1 MPTKYPRISV
11 PKDPELAAALE
22 QAARLEQTPRS
33 QARLLRELA
42 IRGAAARLEDERR
55 REELIEAF
63 IEYTTTPGRIDR
75 EALESLHTL
84 GWGEP
89 DEP

>member
-22 QAARLEQTPRS
+22 QAARLEKAPRS
-33 QARLLRELA
+33 QAALMRELA

-63 IEYTTTPGRIDR
+63 IERTRQPGHVDPAI
-75 EALESLHTL
+75 LEFLRGE
-84 GWGEP
+84 GWGRGAAA
-89 DEP
+89 